1 MEHFCVFDKKLRH
14 VCLRGSNYASLA
26 VSFIKSN
33 SFINKITWTYRSRH
47 SQMHFKIK
55 WVLLK
60 ISKISLEKYMC
71 WSLFLRKLQAPRPAN
86 LLKRNPNTGIFL
98 WNWQDFQKHFF
109 LQNTSGGWFL
119 KKNNSN
125 ILFKDFSGIP
135 LTHNKSLITCNSHS
149 DKLNLKMHSLTKN

>member
-1 MEHFCVFDKKLRH
+1 
-14 VCLRGSNYASLA
+14 
-26 VSFIKSN
+26 
-33 SFINKITWTYRSRH
+33 
-47 SQMHFKIK
+47 MHFKIN

-60 ISKISLEKYMC
+60 ISQISLEKYMC
-71 WSLFLRKLQAPRPAN
+71 WSLFLRKLQALRPAN

-135 LTHNKSLITCNSHS
+135 LTHNKSLNTCNSQVTNFKLENAFTYQKLVPIKRFCNRFRTISKGS
-149 DKLNLKMHSLTKN
+149 DLNINNF